1 MASAS
6 RNLEVLNGDELK
18 QFVQGQVGVWRSDST
33 STCASRPKLCQN
45 FFKDSVA
52 GKLGGLSPSHLAAL
66 GAANTNW
73 ENEVERAS
81 VTHNHNLSFSGGG
94 EDTRYRASLN
104 FMNQE
109 GVAISNGFE
118 RVQGRLNATHNPFDN
133 RLRPGLNVTT
143 AP

>member
-6 RNLEVLNGDELK
+6 KHLDVRNGDQSR
-18 QFVQGQVGVWRSDST
+18 QFANARCGFGGSDST
-33 STCASRPKLCQN
+33 SACTSRPTLCQN

-66 GAANTNW
+66 GTANTNW
-73 ENEVERAS
+73 ENELERTA

-109 GVAISNGFE
+109 GVAISNGFQ
-118 RVQGRLNATHNPFDN
+118 RVQGRLNATHNALDRKST
-133 RLRPGLNVTT
+133 RLNSSH
-143 AP
+143 